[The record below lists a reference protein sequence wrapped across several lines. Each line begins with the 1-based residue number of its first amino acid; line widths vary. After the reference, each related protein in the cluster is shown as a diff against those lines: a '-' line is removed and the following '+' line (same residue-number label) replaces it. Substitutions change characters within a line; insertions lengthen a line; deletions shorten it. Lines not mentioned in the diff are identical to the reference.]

1 MSMLQKIITSGATP
15 TYMST
20 WYWADTLFSAQTT
33 AGNRT
38 KLTSPASIQVD
49 VGGVSLTQYS
59 AQTIDIAVAS
69 NWDDYA
75 GDSDWDSTNYSTAAN
90 RAGLDFYLY
99 AVAPVE
105 GSIPRL
111 LVSANST
118 YPIGYAANTSR
129 KIAGFHCLCADAGT
143 ISGHTLTGY
152 VTGDILPATVWDL
165 KHKSSATYGNIGQ
178 FYEPSY
184 QEWWGIYPL
193 SGTLSAPIIVKGG
206 TILSGTGV
214 DWNGA
219 VDAAA
224 VLGMRLPKDA
234 NFQVAAAGSNEE
246 TNIVDSA
253 QPSPFTS
260 IGYSDTAGRR
270 MISNLGMESACG
282 LIYQWLDEQSY
293 RFDGATAH
301 THSVVVSGES
311 QTVTSA
317 VASADVAPA
326 WAYYDLPGAKG
337 SLYKQGTYGDVK
349 LLAGGYWSD
358 GTSCGSRYRNL
369 FYYRW
374 YAYSAV
380 GVRAVARSVER

>member
-1 MSMLQKIITSGATP
+1 MSILQKVSYNGTNPS
-15 TYMST
+15 YMST
-20 WYWADTLFSAQTT
+20 WYWADTLFSAQITE
-33 AGNRT
+33 GNRT
-38 KLTSPASIQVD
+38 KITSPNAIQVD
-49 VGGVSLTQYS
+49 VGGISLTQYS
-59 AQTIDIAVAS
+59 AQTIDISVAT

-75 GDSDWDSTNYSTAAN
+75 NDADWDGTNYSTAAN

-118 YPIGYAANTSR
+118 YPIGYATNTSR
-129 KIAGFHCLCADAGT
+129 KIAGFHCLCLSVGT

-165 KHKSSATYGNIGQ
+165 KHKSASLYGNIGQ
-178 FYEPSY
+178 FYEPAY
-184 QEWWGIYPL
+184 QEWWAIYPL
-193 SGTLSAPIIVKGG
+193 SGTLSAPTIIKGG

-219 VDAAA
+219 VDAGK
-224 VLGMRLPKDA
+224 VLGMRLPRDA
-234 NFQVAAAGSNEE
+234 NFQIAAAGSNEE
-246 TNIVDSA
+246 TNIVSSV

-282 LIYQWLDEQSY
+282 LIWQWLDEQTY

-301 THSVVVSGES
+301 THQTTTTGDAGTFTSGN
-311 QTVTSA
+311 
-317 VASADVAPA
+317 ASADVAPA
-326 WAYYDLPGAKG
+326 WAYYDLPGSKG
-337 SLYKQGTYGDVK
+337 SLYKQGTYGDAK
-349 LLAGGYWSD
+349 LLAGSGWNA
-358 GTSCGSRYRNL
+358 GANCGSRCRALY
-369 FYYRW
+369 YYR
-374 YAYSAV
+374 
-380 GVRAVARSVER
+380 

>member
-20 WYWADTLFSAQTT
+20 WYWADTLFSAQIT

-38 KLTSPASIQVD
+38 KITSPASIQVD

-118 YPIGYAANTSR
+118 CPIGYATNTSR

-165 KHKSSATYGNIGQ
+165 KHKSAATYGNIGQ

-193 SGTLSAPIIVKGG
+193 SGTLSAPTIVKGG

-246 TNIVDSA
+246 TNIVSSA

-282 LIYQWLDEQSY
+282 LIYQWLDEQAM
-293 RFDGATAH
+293 RWEFT
-301 THSVVVSGES
+301 
-311 QTVTSA
+311 TS
-317 VASADVAPA
+317 
-326 WAYYDLPGAKG
+326 WNWYDLPGGKG
-337 SLYKQGTYGDVK
+337 SLYNGAGAAGTGDVK
-349 LLAGGYWSD
+349 LLAGGGWSN
-358 GTSCGSRYRNL
+358 GTNCGSRSRYAGD
-369 FYYRW
+369 YRW
-374 YAYSAV
+374 TAAASLGARV
-380 GVRAVARSVER
+380 VARSLER